1 MPRKGKIALFFIAA
15 LFTLSVISDVVSL
28 YDPFA
33 IDLESVRQAPGM
45 LHPLGT
51 DTKGR
56 DMLARVLYGGKISIG
71 VALTAAL
78 VSAAAGFSVGLLA
91 GYFGGRTDLFLMS
104 IVDFLLSFP
113 SLLLAVAI
121 SIVLPPGLYTVM
133 IALAVVGWTSFARLI
148 RGRVLTLRDAP
159 FVEAARA
166 MGCGHLRIIVRHIAP
181 LCGPLCL
188 VMMGIKIGGFVL
200 AEATLGFLGLGAQP
214 PVPTWGS
221 MISAHR
227 AHILTSPWMVIFP
240 GVALSL
246 TAFCFNIVG
255 EALKEKFAIRD
266 V

>member
-1 MPRKGKIALFFIAA
+1 MPREGKIALLFIAA
-15 LFTLSVISDVVSL
+15 LFALSVFADAVL
-28 YDPFA
+28 PYDPFA
-33 IDLESVRQAPGM
+33 IDLDAVREAPGM
-45 LHPLGT
+45 AHPFGT

-56 DMLARVLYGGKISIG
+56 DVLARVLYGGKISIG
-71 VALTAAL
+71 VALAAAL
-78 VSAAAGFSVGLLA
+78 VSASAGFAVGLLS
-91 GYFGGRTDLFLMS
+91 GYFGGRTDLLLMAA
-104 IVDFLLSFP
+104 VDFLLSFP

-148 RGRVLTLRDAP
+148 RGHVLTLRDSP

-166 MGCGHLRIIVRHIAP
+166 MGCSHARIIVRHIAP

-188 VMMGIKIGGFVL
+188 VMVGIKIGGFVL
-200 AEATLGFLGLGAQP
+200 AEATLSFLGLGAQP

-240 GVALSL
+240 GLVLSL
-246 TAFCFNIVG
+246 TAFCFNILG
-255 EALKEKFAIRD
+255 EALKERFNIRD